1 MFLGYK
7 RNSKLQKRK
16 WNLQPCWRA
25 GSTQAEKSAKLGLN
39 WLCISGAISM
49 LAKDFI
55 SFLVNL
61 SSFYIPKGTVSPLSY
76 PSHFGWIAIVDSN
89 QFKISTTSTK
99 NSSQNV
105 YSSNAIFGSR
115 NSSWCLLCLNFF
127 KQLEV
132 CITIWSTF
140 PPLFLILVY
149 TSTFCTAFPLLNLS
163 LLLIYLMLIFR

>member
-1 MFLGYK
+1 MLLGYK
-7 RNSKLQKRK
+7 RNSKLPKKK

-61 SSFYIPKGTVSPLSY
+61 SSFYIPKGTFSPLSY
-76 PSHFGWIAIVDSN
+76 PSNFGWIALVDSN

-99 NSSQNV
+99 NSSQNDF
-105 YSSNAIFGSR
+105 SSNAIFGSR
-115 NSSWCLLCLNFF
+115 NSSWCLLCLSFLVDLKNFF

-132 CITIWSTF
+132 LQFGLLF
-140 PPLFLILVY
+140 PLYFLYLFILVLFVLLFL
-149 TSTFCTAFPLLNLS
+149 S
-163 LLLIYLMLIFR
+163 